1 MVTPRKRKRNRS
13 KSGSRKKRSKSQ
25 ANTEKEAVL
34 NPKKSSQV
42 QDDPAPDKARA
53 SNQPAKEATP
63 DQEAEGTQKN
73 GEQLPKG
80 QSNRRSSQLTGEQK
94 SQEQENGVVNLT
106 PVKNSKGKV
115 CFTSLLGPGF
125 QPLGLAG
132 RATFRFQQSST
143 DLGAHDW
150 PDIL

>member
-1 MVTPRKRKRNRS
+1 M
-13 KSGSRKKRSKSQ
+13 
-25 ANTEKEAVL
+25 
-34 NPKKSSQV
+34 

-73 GEQLPKG
+73 GEQFPKG

-115 CFTSLLGPGF
+115 CSPAFSGQAFSLLV
-125 QPLGLAG
+125 
-132 RATFRFQQSST
+132 
-143 DLGAHDW
+143 
-150 PDIL
+150 